1 MGDAGDAAYIYWTIL
16 ESSLDTFA
24 VHIAYE
30 RNIFIVVNYVVIY
43 SDANIEMPIE
53 YRDTMAH
60 VVEDACNMDERC
72 WRGTLSLEVY
82 GELEWLCTIHLVNWY
97 EENIFNVVNMYL
109 RDRGGV
115 TGDDELILDS
125 HSSRASARAGRVSVT
140 TVKIII

>member
-53 YRDTMAH
+53 YRDTMAY

-82 GELEWLCTIHLVNWY
+82 GELEWLCTIHLNNWY
-97 EENIFNVVNMYL
+97 DENGFNVAIVYL

-115 TGDDELILDS
+115 TGDNEVIFTV
-125 HSSRASARAGRVSVT
+125 AGHPCVCWACVSYDR
-140 TVKIII
+140 

>member
-1 MGDAGDAAYIYWTIL
+1 M
-16 ESSLDTFA
+16 
-24 VHIAYE
+24 
-30 RNIFIVVNYVVIY
+30 VNYVVIY

-53 YRDTMAH
+53 YRDTMAY

-115 TGDDELILDS
+115 TGDNEVILIAVRRHAPIGGGAD
-125 HSSRASARAGRVSVT
+125 RVARARFRQRPPRRVHRQRAQGDAVR
-140 TVKIII
+140 